1 MNKRNGIGMGLQL
14 LKTESDARYEV
25 YFNGQHLGYFY
36 LEVDGFYVFV
46 PKDDIGYWNE
56 FNLRMIADKLE
67 ELNKKHNEEIELYF
81 KHNE

>member
-36 LEVDGFYVFV
+36 LEVDGFYVFN
-46 PKDDIGYWNE
+46 PKGDIGYWNE

-67 ELNKKHNEEIELYF
+67 ELNKKWNEEIELYF
-81 KHNE
+81 KNNE